1 MGGSNPNWMKYRG
14 KWGNPKT
21 KCHPLRRIGLHVCEQ
36 TDGPTGIPKKLH
48 ISPAQLDDCEK
59 LEEKN
64 FNFL

>member
-36 TDGPTGIPKKLH
+36 TDGPHGIPKKSSH
-48 ISPAQLDDCEK
+48 FTCTR
-59 LEEKN
+59 
-64 FNFL
+64 

>member
-36 TDGPTGIPKKLH
+36 TDGPTGIPKKTAH
-48 ISPAQLDDCEK
+48 FTC
-59 LEEKN
+59 N
-64 FNFL
+64 R